1 MISSSGK
8 ILKSPETFQS
18 IATTH
23 TPSAPIMALAMAV
36 HTAAVDMAT
45 SHPTADSLMAI
56 NAKEDTEVGE

>member
-1 MISSSGK
+1 MISRLAE
-8 ILKSPETFQS
+8 ILKSPETSLS

-45 SHPTADSLMAI
+45 SNPTEDSLMAL